1 MDGPVVAVDELSPP
15 VPVAAV
21 AWALLAVAPAPPAP
35 PPPAEKA
42 SPQPTRAPG
51 AMSRSAASG
60 PRRADMGG
68 SVANSGHSAKDLAAG
83 GATESGSRRDGAAG
97 GHAECLNFVLETR
110 AARRAG
116 PRHAMRIPASRD
128 RAGRRSLPRAA
139 WALGWA
145 LCVACGSPGARGP
158 LPSPAPLPCAEGA
171 DAAPA
176 GCGEAASEAWPGLD
190 ALGVDGHG
198 AVATPPPEAAAGE
211 QAPLPVDAPL
221 RLFAVGTFERIT
233 LAPRWDAPTIGLFRA
248 GQSVALRDRLPLS
261 GPGISQCGLG
271 WYGVE
276 PRGYVCAGF
285 SSTFDADDPRVR
297 AAAEV
302 LPDRAKSTGFSV
314 GVSRG
319 APRYRRIP
327 SEAEQ
332 RATERHLPPAE
343 AASPDAPSPPPSN
356 ALLAFLERTA
366 PPLVEPQ
373 EAYRGMRVA
382 WARELSAA
390 GRNWLLAPDMTLIP
404 RDRVDPVPVPEL
416 PGIEV
421 EPGTP
426 GPFPVAFL
434 WLREAPKLRIEG
446 GEARATGEL
455 WPRHAF
461 VPVTGERVRLGAK
474 TYRETREGAYL
485 DDELATILAPRGER
499 PRAVGPA
506 DKWVE
511 VRVTRGFLVAYVGA
525 QPVFAV
531 PISPGAAG
539 LGPRGH
545 VTPPG
550 TFAVYTKAL
559 SWDMSGVERGQPW
572 KVDEVPWVAFFKD
585 NYALHGTWW
594 HDDFGRPRSHGCVNL
609 PAAAAK
615 RLFDWLDPPL
625 PEGWYLVSA
634 YGREVPG
641 TTVVIRP

>member
-1 MDGPVVAVDELSPP
+1 MEPRQSAPRAHGRLALRAALVLVWTLGAACGPPQ
-15 VPVAAV
+15 
-21 AWALLAVAPAPPAP
+21 ALAPAP
-35 PPPAEKA
+35 
-42 SPQPTRAPG
+42 
-51 AMSRSAASG
+51 
-60 PRRADMGG
+60 
-68 SVANSGHSAKDLAAG
+68 
-83 GATESGSRRDGAAG
+83 
-97 GHAECLNFVLETR
+97 
-110 AARRAG
+110 
-116 PRHAMRIPASRD
+116 
-128 RAGRRSLPRAA
+128 
-139 WALGWA
+139 
-145 LCVACGSPGARGP
+145 SPG
-158 LPSPAPLPCAEGA
+158 PLPCAEGA
-171 DAAPA
+171 
-176 GCGEAASEAWPGLD
+176 GAASSDCLAAAAEQWPGLD
-190 ALGVDGHG
+190 ALGLGRGGRVE
-198 AVATPPPEAAAGE
+198 ARPPEAVAGE
-211 QAPLPVDAPL
+211 QAPSSSDAPL

-248 GQSVALRDRLPLS
+248 GQSVPLRDKLPLS
-261 GPGISQCGLG
+261 GPGITRCGLG

-297 AAAEV
+297 AAAEL
-302 LPDRAKSTGFSV
+302 LPDLHKSTGFSV

-327 SEAEQ
+327 SAAEQ
-332 RATERHLPPAE
+332 RSVERSVPPPDSGD
-343 AASPDAPSPPPSN
+343 AAAPSPPPSQ
-356 ALLAFLERTA
+356 AFLAFLGLTA
-366 PPLVEPQ
+366 PPLVDPQ

-382 WARELSAA
+382 WASELRAE
-390 GRNWLLAPDMTLIP
+390 GRDWLLAPDMTLIP
-404 RDRVDPVPVPEL
+404 RDRVEPIPVPLL
-416 PGIEV
+416 PAIEV
-421 EPGTP
+421 EAGTP

-434 WLREAPKLRIEG
+434 WLREAPKVRIEG
-446 GEARATGEL
+446 GKATETGET

-461 VPVTGERVRLGAK
+461 VPVTGKLVRIGAS

-485 DDELATILAPRGER
+485 GYELATILAPRGER
-499 PRAVGPA
+499 PRSVGPS

-511 VRVTRGFLVAYVGA
+511 VRVTRGFLVAYAGD

-550 TFAVYTKAL
+550 TYGVYTKAL